1 MKVKETQ
8 PVHLLSCSDSP
19 SSSASE
25 MSFIGNVTHKLNLKL
40 ELEASK
46 AEAIRQRSQEAEKER
61 LSRKTVEL
69 DSSTKINGNVGQKRL
84 IRRNSASSTTT
95 GSNALARNNN
105 YPLRTRVLQLLAIE
119 PISLELLIKTLS
131 LSNTQDLKTII
142 PELCGQNFNPKSL
155 ILRQEF
161 YGEVKVADW
170 PFYSLRERS
179 QVSRTISKSST
190 TPININS
197 TITATPPETPE
208 TPSPKKQTFSSHF
221 PSVVA
226 RTSAPSSAKKGTSA
240 KDRLTAIMK
249 KRR

>member
-84 IRRNSASSTTT
+84 IRRNSASST
-95 GSNALARNNN
+95 

-131 LSNTQDLKTII
+131 PSNTQDLKTII